1 MSTAQPDPPAVPPAV
16 APPPDAPAAAQPA
29 DPAAPPPDDDVTT
42 ISPTAAEPASPTP
55 TPEPVHT
62 LTGDVRA
69 HPGFRSRY
77 LAAEHDVLVY
87 LPPGYEAEPTRRYPV
102 LYLHDGQNLF
112 DEATAFSEEW
122 QVDET
127 AQRLIEAGAIEPLI
141 VVGVANAGERRIDEY
156 TPTRDEGRRAGGD
169 AIRYGR
175 MLVEEL
181 KPFIDATYRTRPDAA
196 STGLGGS
203 SLGGLLSL
211 YLGLQYSGM
220 FWRLAV
226 LSPSVWWDDRYI
238 LRRVRL
244 LSHKPPLRIWLSAGT
259 DEAPGVVE
267 GATALRDA
275 LVAQG
280 WREGDDL
287 AVSIVEGGR
296 HDEASW
302 AAQMEGVLTYL
313 FPAG

>member
-1 MSTAQPDPPAVPPAV
+1 MTTII
-16 APPPDAPAAAQPA
+16 PPDAASLDAASL
-29 DPAAPPPDDDVTT
+29 D
-42 ISPTAAEPASPTP
+42 AAEPGLP
-55 TPEPVHT
+55 PEPPHT
-62 LTGDVRA
+62 LTGDVRT

-77 LAAEHDVLVY
+77 LTAEHDVLVY
-87 LPPGYEAEPTRRYPV
+87 LPPGYEAEPARRYPV
-102 LYLHDGQNLF
+102 LYLQDGQNLF
-112 DEATAFSEEW
+112 DEATAFTHEW

-127 AQRLIEAGAIEPLI
+127 AQRLIEAGAIEPVI
-141 VVGVANAGERRIDEY
+141 IVGVANAGEWRIDEY
-156 TPTRDEGRRAGGD
+156 TPTRDEGRRAGGS

-203 SLGGLLSL
+203 SLGGLLSV

-226 LSPSVWWDDRYI
+226 LSPSVWWDERFI

-244 LSHKPPLRIWLSAGT
+244 LAHKPPLRIWLSAGT

-267 GATALRDA
+267 GAAALRDA
-275 LVAQG
+275 LVARG
-280 WREGDDL
+280 WREGVDL
-287 AVSIVEGGR
+287 AFSIVEGGR

-302 AAQMEGVLTYL
+302 AAQMGGVLEYL
-313 FPAG
+313 FPVAEGA

>member
-1 MSTAQPDPPAVPPAV
+1 MPTVDPDPTVPPLPV
-16 APPPDAPAAAQPA
+16 APS
-29 DPAAPPPDDDVTT
+29 PAAPLPDDVTT
-42 ISPTAAEPASPTP
+42 IIPPDAASLDAAAAEPALP
-55 TPEPVHT
+55 PEPPHT

-69 HPGFRSRY
+69 HPRFRSRY
-77 LAAEHDVLVY
+77 LTAEHDVLVY
-87 LPPGYEAEPTRRYPV
+87 LPPGYEAEPARRYPV
-102 LYLHDGQNLF
+102 LYLQDGQNLF
-112 DEATAFSEEW
+112 DEATAFTHEW

-127 AQRLIEAGAIEPLI
+127 AQRLIEAGAIEPVI
-141 VVGVANAGERRIDEY
+141 IVGVANAGEWRIDEY
-156 TPTRDEGRRAGGD
+156 TPTRDEGRRAGGS

-181 KPFIDATYRTRPDAA
+181 KPFIDATYRTRADAA

-203 SLGGLLSL
+203 SLGGLLSV

-226 LSPSVWWDDRYI
+226 LSPSVWWDDRFI

-244 LSHKPPLRIWLSAGT
+244 LAHKPPLRIWLSAGT

-267 GATALRDA
+267 GAAALRDA
-275 LVAQG
+275 LVARG
-280 WREGDDL
+280 WREGVDL
-287 AVSIVEGGR
+287 AFSIVEGGR

-302 AAQMEGVLTYL
+302 AAQMGGVLEYL
-313 FPAG
+313 FPV